1 MKKFPHKTILL
12 SCLTMFGLLFNSCS
26 VTGGND
32 INQNNMN
39 LRTLSSP
46 SGLYSQNYADASTG
60 CYEIIKWSTGDAN
73 ILFNDLQSK
82 QRVFLSS
89 DLGSKHDDESDPSYI
104 KTRSRGLSIFRS
116 NEYLYVIGRGS
127 YAKTVD
133 ELDYASFMEQR
144 ELTGGIRNRI
154 ELPSNVTFNETGAF
168 ATGDD
173 KLYFTAT
180 VFNFNDSDNN
190 ITYKYCLYSYNE
202 KSGELSQFYTF
213 DDINSVSI
221 ISAYDNILLMQCIE
235 KINNNYIRSIFVFD
249 VSTSSMGKI
258 LEIDTSSSITAIKSK
273 IYILDSSNKISEY
286 DTKNNSVEDLSV
298 IGEQNARTRFV
309 AEPVDDN
316 IFIYTH
322 DDKSSEEARYVF
334 NTADK
339 SLKEIDLYNDEGHF
353 IGIYGRRGDY
363 YFVITG
369 ETLVSF
375 KNIAP
380 DHMTVFD
387 DERVDYEYA
396 WIKKSDYCNS
406 IPNFEPIES
415 KIEYR

>member
-1 MKKFPHKTILL
+1 MKKFSHKTILL
-12 SCLTMFGLLFNSCS
+12 SCLAMFGLLFNSCS

-32 INQNNMN
+32 VNQNNIN

-46 SGLYSQNYADASTG
+46 SGLYSQNYANAPTG
-60 CYEIIKWSTGDAN
+60 CYEIIQWASGDAN

-89 DLGSKHDDESDPSYI
+89 DLGSKHDNESDPSYI
-104 KTRSRGLSIFRS
+104 KSSSCGLSIMKS
-116 NEYLYVIGRGS
+116 DKYLYVLGCGRQ
-127 YAKTVD
+127 AKSSE
-133 ELDYASFMEQR
+133 ELEFPSFLEQR
-144 ELTGGIRNRI
+144 ELTGGMVNSI
-154 ELPSNVTFNETGAF
+154 ELPANMIFNEGGAF
-168 ATGDD
+168 AAGND
-173 KLYFTAT
+173 KLYFAT
-180 VFNFNDSDNN
+180 IIFTYNDNDISYRYWLY
-190 ITYKYCLYSYNE
+190 TYDE
-202 KSGELSQFYTF
+202 KTGILSPFYEFTT
-213 DDINSVSI
+213 VTYAGI
-221 ISAYDNILLMQCIE
+221 ISAYDDVLVIKCVE
-235 KINNNYIRSIFVFD
+235 KIDGKPNICIYGLNI
-249 VSTSSMGKI
+249 STSEFYKI
-258 LEIDTSSSITAIKSK
+258 TDEGYTMTMNDKLYVVCDDKSIKEYSIT
-273 IYILDSSNKISEY
+273 E
-286 DTKNNSVEDLSV
+286 DTTTSLVSFGDEV
-298 IGEQNARTRFV
+298 TRVSLV

-316 IFIYTH
+316 LFIYTYN
-322 DDKSSEEARYVF
+322 DNTYESKYYVF

-369 ETLVSF
+369 KKLVSF

>member
-1 MKKFPHKTILL
+1 MRKSSHKTILL
-12 SCLTMFGLLFNSCS
+12 SCLAMFGLLFNSCS

-32 INQNNMN
+32 VNQNNMN

-46 SGLYSQNYADASTG
+46 SGLYSQNYANAPTG
-60 CYEIIKWSTGDAN
+60 CYEVIQWASSDAN

-89 DLGSKHDDESDPSYI
+89 DLGSKHDNESDPSYI
-104 KTRSRGLSIFRS
+104 KSSSCGLSIMKS
-116 NEYLYVIGRGS
+116 DNYLYILGRGIQ
-127 YAKTVD
+127 AKSSE
-133 ELDYASFMEQR
+133 ELEFPSFLEQR
-144 ELTGGIRNRI
+144 ELTGGMVNSI
-154 ELPSNVTFNETGAF
+154 ELPANMIFNEGGAF
-168 ATGDD
+168 AAGND
-173 KLYFTAT
+173 KLYFAT
-180 VFNFNDSDNN
+180 TIFTYSDND
-190 ITYKYCLYSYNE
+190 ISYRYWLYTYDE
-202 KSGELSQFYTF
+202 KTGILSPFYEFTT
-213 DDINSVSI
+213 VTYAGI
-221 ISAYDNILLMQCIE
+221 ISAYDDVLVIKCVE
-235 KINNNYIRSIFVFD
+235 KIDGKPNMCIYGLNI
-249 VSTSSMGKI
+249 STSEFYKI
-258 LEIDTSSSITAIKSK
+258 TDEGYTMAMNDKLYVVCDDKSIKEYSIT
-273 IYILDSSNKISEY
+273 E
-286 DTKNNSVEDLSV
+286 DTTTSLVSFGDEV
-298 IGEQNARTRFV
+298 TRVSLV

-316 IFIYTH
+316 LFIYTYNENTYES
-322 DDKSSEEARYVF
+322 KYYVF

-369 ETLVSF
+369 KKLVSF

>member
-1 MKKFPHKTILL
+1 MIKFLHKIILL
-12 SCLTMFGLLFNSCS
+12 SCLAMFGLLFNSCS

-32 INQNNMN
+32 VNQNNMN

-46 SGLYSQNYADASTG
+46 SGLYSRNYANAPTG
-60 CYEIIKWSTGDAN
+60 CYEIIQWASGDAN

-89 DLGSKHDDESDPSYI
+89 DLGSNHDNESDPSYI
-104 KTRSRGLSIFRS
+104 KSSSCGLSIMKS
-116 NEYLYVIGRGS
+116 DNYLYILGRGIQ
-127 YAKTVD
+127 AKSSE
-133 ELDYASFMEQR
+133 ELEFPSFLEQR
-144 ELTGGIRNRI
+144 ELTGGMVNSI
-154 ELPSNVTFNETGAF
+154 ELPANMIFNEGGAF
-168 ATGDD
+168 AAGND
-173 KLYFTAT
+173 KLYFAT
-180 VFNFNDSDNN
+180 IIFTYNDNDISYRYWLY
-190 ITYKYCLYSYNE
+190 TYDE
-202 KSGELSQFYTF
+202 KTGILSPFYEFTT
-213 DDINSVSI
+213 VTYAGI
-221 ISAYDNILLMQCIE
+221 ISAYDDVLVIKCVE
-235 KINNNYIRSIFVFD
+235 KIDGKPNICIYGLNI
-249 VSTSSMGKI
+249 STSEFYKI
-258 LEIDTSSSITAIKSK
+258 TDEGYTMTMNDKLYVVCDDKSIKEYSIT
-273 IYILDSSNKISEY
+273 E
-286 DTKNNSVEDLSV
+286 DTTTSLVSFGDEV
-298 IGEQNARTRFV
+298 TRVSLV
-309 AEPVDDN
+309 AKPVDDN
-316 IFIYTH
+316 LFIYTYN
-322 DDKSSEEARYVF
+322 DNTYESKYYVF

-353 IGIYGRRGDY
+353 IGIHGRRGDY

-369 ETLVSF
+369 EKLVSF

>member
-1 MKKFPHKTILL
+1 MRKFSHKTILL
-12 SCLTMFGLLFNSCS
+12 SCLAMFGLLFNSCS

-32 INQNNMN
+32 VDQNNMN
-39 LRTLSSP
+39 LRTLSPP
-46 SGLYSQNYADASTG
+46 SGLYSRNYANAPTG
-60 CYEIIKWSTGDAN
+60 CYEIIQWASGDAN

-104 KTRSRGLSIFRS
+104 KTRSRGLSMMKTE
-116 NEYLYVIGRGS
+116 NYLYILGRGS
-127 YAKTVD
+127 YARSEEK
-133 ELDYASFMEQR
+133 LDYASFIEQR
-144 ELTGGIRNRI
+144 ELTGGMLNRL
-154 ELPSNVTFNETGAF
+154 ELPSNVVFNEDGAF
-168 ATGDD
+168 AAGND
-173 KLYFTAT
+173 KLYFAT
-180 VFNFNDSDNN
+180 TIFTYNDNDISYRYWLY
-190 ITYKYCLYSYNE
+190 TYDE
-202 KSGELSQFYTF
+202 KTGILSPFYEFTT
-213 DDINSVSI
+213 VTYAGI
-221 ISAYDNILLMQCIE
+221 ISAYDNILVMQCVE
-235 KINNNYIRSIFVFD
+235 KVGDKPKRCIYGLNIFTSEFYKIRDLTDEEYTMGLNDKLYMLCSDKSI
-249 VSTSSMGKI
+249 K
-258 LEIDTSSSITAIKSK
+258 EYSIT
-273 IYILDSSNKISEY
+273 E
-286 DTKNNSVEDLSV
+286 DTTTNLVSFGDEV
-298 IGEQNARTRFV
+298 TRVSLV

-316 IFIYTH
+316 LFIYTYNENTYES
-322 DDKSSEEARYVF
+322 KYYVF
-334 NTADK
+334 NTTDK
-339 SLKEIDLYNDEGHF
+339 SLKEIDLYNDEGYF

-369 ETLVSF
+369 EKLVSF

>member
-1 MKKFPHKTILL
+1 MIKFLHKIILL
-12 SCLTMFGLLFNSCS
+12 SCLAMFGLLFNSCS
-26 VTGGND
+26 VSGGND
-32 INQNNMN
+32 VNQNNMN

-46 SGLYSQNYADASTG
+46 SGLYSQNYANAPTG
-60 CYEIIKWSTGDAN
+60 CYEIIQWASGDAN

-89 DLGSKHDDESDPSYI
+89 DLGSKHDEESDPSYI
-104 KTRSRGLSIFRS
+104 KSSSCGLSIMKS
-116 NEYLYVIGRGS
+116 DKYLYVLGCGRQ
-127 YAKTVD
+127 AKSSE
-133 ELDYASFMEQR
+133 ELEFPSFLEQR
-144 ELTGGIRNRI
+144 ELTGGMVNSI
-154 ELPSNVTFNETGAF
+154 ELPANMIFNEGGAF
-168 ATGDD
+168 AAGND
-173 KLYFTAT
+173 KLYFATT
-180 VFNFNDSDNN
+180 VFTYNDNDISYRYWLY
-190 ITYKYCLYSYNE
+190 TYDE
-202 KSGELSQFYTF
+202 KTGILSPFYEFTT
-213 DDINSVSI
+213 VTYAGI
-221 ISAYDNILLMQCIE
+221 ISAYDDVLVIKCVE
-235 KINNNYIRSIFVFD
+235 KIDGKPNICIYGLNI
-249 VSTSSMGKI
+249 STSEFYKI
-258 LEIDTSSSITAIKSK
+258 TDEGYTMTMNDKLYVVCDDKSIKEYSIT
-273 IYILDSSNKISEY
+273 E
-286 DTKNNSVEDLSV
+286 DTTTSLVSFGDEV
-298 IGEQNARTRFV
+298 TRVSLV
-309 AEPVDDN
+309 AKPVDDN
-316 IFIYTH
+316 LFIYTYN
-322 DDKSSEEARYVF
+322 DNTYESKYYVF

-369 ETLVSF
+369 KKLVSF

>member
-1 MKKFPHKTILL
+1 MIKFLHKIILL
-12 SCLTMFGLLFNSCS
+12 SCLAIFGLLFNSCS

-32 INQNNMN
+32 VNQNNMN
-39 LRTLSSP
+39 LRTLSSGLP
-46 SGLYSQNYADASTG
+46 SRNYANAPTG
-60 CYEIIKWSTGDAN
+60 CYEIIQWASGDAN

-89 DLGSKHDDESDPSYI
+89 DLGSKHDEESDPSYI
-104 KTRSRGLSIFRS
+104 KSSSCGLSIMKS
-116 NEYLYVIGRGS
+116 DKYLYVLGCGRQ
-127 YAKTVD
+127 AKSSE
-133 ELDYASFMEQR
+133 ELEFPSFLEQR
-144 ELTGGIRNRI
+144 ELTGGMVNSI
-154 ELPSNVTFNETGAF
+154 ELPANMIFNEGGAF
-168 ATGDD
+168 AAGND
-173 KLYFTAT
+173 KLYFATT
-180 VFNFNDSDNN
+180 VFTYNDNDISYRYWLY
-190 ITYKYCLYSYNE
+190 TYDE
-202 KSGELSQFYTF
+202 KTGILSPFYEFTT
-213 DDINSVSI
+213 VTYAGI
-221 ISAYDNILLMQCIE
+221 ISAYDDVLVIKCVE
-235 KINNNYIRSIFVFD
+235 KIDGKPNICIYGLNI
-249 VSTSSMGKI
+249 STSEFYKI
-258 LEIDTSSSITAIKSK
+258 TDEGYTMTMNDKLYVVCDDKSIKEYSIT
-273 IYILDSSNKISEY
+273 E
-286 DTKNNSVEDLSV
+286 DTTTSLVSFGDE
-298 IGEQNARTRFV
+298 ITRVSLV
-309 AEPVDDN
+309 AKPVDDN
-316 IFIYTH
+316 LFIYTYN
-322 DDKSSEEARYVF
+322 DNTYESKYYVF

-369 ETLVSF
+369 KKLVSF

>member
-1 MKKFPHKTILL
+1 MRKFSHKTILL
-12 SCLTMFGLLFNSCS
+12 SCLAMFGLLFNSCS

-32 INQNNMN
+32 VNQNNMN

-46 SGLYSQNYADASTG
+46 SGLYSQNYANAPTG
-60 CYEIIKWSTGDAN
+60 CYEIIRWASGDAN

-89 DLGSKHDDESDPSYI
+89 DLGSNHDNESDPSYI
-104 KTRSRGLSIFRS
+104 KSSSCGLSIMKS
-116 NEYLYVIGRGS
+116 DNYLYVLGRGIQ
-127 YAKTVD
+127 AKSSE
-133 ELDYASFMEQR
+133 ELEFPSFLEQR
-144 ELTGGIRNRI
+144 ELTGGMVNSI
-154 ELPSNVTFNETGAF
+154 ELPANMIFNEGGAF
-168 ATGDD
+168 AAGND
-173 KLYFTAT
+173 KLYFAT
-180 VFNFNDSDNN
+180 TIFTYNDNDISYRYWLY
-190 ITYKYCLYSYNE
+190 TYDE
-202 KSGELSQFYTF
+202 KTGTLSPFYEFTT
-213 DDINSVSI
+213 VTYAGI
-221 ISAYDNILLMQCIE
+221 ISAYDDVLVIKCVE
-235 KINNNYIRSIFVFD
+235 KIDGKPNICIYGLNI
-249 VSTSSMGKI
+249 STSEFYKI
-258 LEIDTSSSITAIKSK
+258 TDEGYTMTMNDKLYVVCDDKSVKEYSIT
-273 IYILDSSNKISEY
+273 E
-286 DTKNNSVEDLSV
+286 DTTTSLVSFGDEV
-298 IGEQNARTRFV
+298 TRV
-309 AEPVDDN
+309 SLVTKPVDDN
-316 IFIYTH
+316 LFIYTYNENTYES
-322 DDKSSEEARYVF
+322 KYYVF
-334 NTADK
+334 NTTDK

-369 ETLVSF
+369 KKLVSF

>member
-1 MKKFPHKTILL
+1 MIKFLHKIILL
-12 SCLTMFGLLFNSCS
+12 SCLAMFGLLFNSCS

-32 INQNNMN
+32 VNQNNIN

-46 SGLYSQNYADASTG
+46 SGLYSQNYANAPTG
-60 CYEIIKWSTGDAN
+60 CYEIIQWASGDAN

-89 DLGSKHDDESDPSYI
+89 DLGSKHDNESDPSYI
-104 KTRSRGLSIFRS
+104 KSSSCGLSIMKS
-116 NEYLYVIGRGS
+116 DKYLYVLGCGRH
-127 YAKTVD
+127 AKSSE
-133 ELDYASFMEQR
+133 ELEFPSFLEQR
-144 ELTGGIRNRI
+144 ELTGGMVNSI
-154 ELPSNVTFNETGAF
+154 ELPANMIFNEGGAF
-168 ATGDD
+168 AAGND
-173 KLYFTAT
+173 KLYFAT
-180 VFNFNDSDNN
+180 TIFTYSDND
-190 ITYKYCLYSYNE
+190 ISYRYWLYTYDE
-202 KSGELSQFYTF
+202 KTGTLSPFYEFTT
-213 DDINSVSI
+213 VTYAGI
-221 ISAYDNILLMQCIE
+221 ISAYDDVLVIKCVE
-235 KINNNYIRSIFVFD
+235 KIDGKPNICIYGLNI
-249 VSTSSMGKI
+249 STSEFYKI
-258 LEIDTSSSITAIKSK
+258 TDEGYTMTMNDKLYVVCDDKSIKEYSIT
-273 IYILDSSNKISEY
+273 E
-286 DTKNNSVEDLSV
+286 DTTTSLVSFGDEV
-298 IGEQNARTRFV
+298 TRVSLV

-316 IFIYTH
+316 LFIYTYN
-322 DDKSSEEARYVF
+322 DNTYESKYYVF

-369 ETLVSF
+369 EKLVSF

-387 DERVDYEYA
+387 DERVDYA

>member
-1 MKKFPHKTILL
+1 MKKFSHKIILL
-12 SCLTMFGLLFNSCS
+12 SCLAMFGLLFNSCS

-32 INQNNMN
+32 VNQNNMN
-39 LRTLSSP
+39 LRILSSP
-46 SGLYSQNYADASTG
+46 SGLYSQNYANAPTG
-60 CYEIIKWSTGDAN
+60 CYEIIQWSTGDAN

-89 DLGSKHDDESDPSYI
+89 DLGSNHDNESDPSYI
-104 KTRSRGLSIFRS
+104 KSSSCGLSIMKS
-116 NEYLYVIGRGS
+116 DNYLYILGRGIQ
-127 YAKTVD
+127 AKSSE
-133 ELDYASFMEQR
+133 ELEFPSFLEQR
-144 ELTGGIRNRI
+144 ELTGGMVNSI
-154 ELPSNVTFNETGAF
+154 ELPANMIFNEGGAF
-168 ATGDD
+168 AAGND
-173 KLYFTAT
+173 KLYFAT
-180 VFNFNDSDNN
+180 TIFTYNDNDISYRYWLY
-190 ITYKYCLYSYNE
+190 TYDE
-202 KSGELSQFYTF
+202 KTGILSPFYEFTT
-213 DDINSVSI
+213 VTYAGI
-221 ISAYDNILLMQCIE
+221 ISAYDDVLVIKCVE
-235 KINNNYIRSIFVFD
+235 KIDGKPNICIYGLNI
-249 VSTSSMGKI
+249 STSEFYKI
-258 LEIDTSSSITAIKSK
+258 TDEGYTMTMNDKLYVVCDDKSIKEYSIT
-273 IYILDSSNKISEY
+273 E
-286 DTKNNSVEDLSV
+286 DTTTSLVSFGDEV
-298 IGEQNARTRFV
+298 TRVSLV

-316 IFIYTH
+316 LFIYTYNENTYES
-322 DDKSSEEARYVF
+322 KYYVF

-369 ETLVSF
+369 EKLVSF

>member
-1 MKKFPHKTILL
+1 
-12 SCLTMFGLLFNSCS
+12 MFGLLFNSCS

-32 INQNNMN
+32 VNQNNMN

-46 SGLYSQNYADASTG
+46 SGLYSQNYANAPTG

-89 DLGSKHDDESDPSYI
+89 DLGSNHDNESDPSYI
-104 KTRSRGLSIFRS
+104 KSSSCGLGIMKSDK
-116 NEYLYVIGRGS
+116 YLYVLGCGRQ
-127 YAKTVD
+127 AKSSE
-133 ELDYASFMEQR
+133 ELEFPSFLEQR
-144 ELTGGIRNRI
+144 ELTGGMVNSI
-154 ELPSNVTFNETGAF
+154 ELPANMIFNEGGAF
-168 ATGDD
+168 AAGND
-173 KLYFTAT
+173 KLYFAT
-180 VFNFNDSDNN
+180 IIFTYNDNDISYRYWLY
-190 ITYKYCLYSYNE
+190 TYDE
-202 KSGELSQFYTF
+202 KTGIMSPFYEFTT
-213 DDINSVSI
+213 VTYAGI
-221 ISAYDNILLMQCIE
+221 ISAYDDVLVIQCVEKIDGKPNICIYGLNISTSE
-235 KINNNYIRSIFVFD
+235 FYKINNEGYTMTMNDKLYVVCDDKSVKEYSIAED
-249 VSTSSMGKI
+249 TTTNLVSFGD
-258 LEIDTSSSITAIKSK
+258 E
-273 IYILDSSNKISEY
+273 
-286 DTKNNSVEDLSV
+286 V
-298 IGEQNARTRFV
+298 TRVSLV

-316 IFIYTH
+316 LFIYTYNENTYES
-322 DDKSSEEARYVF
+322 KYYVF
-334 NTADK
+334 NTTDK

-363 YFVITG
+363 YFAITG
-369 ETLVSF
+369 KKLVSF

>member
-1 MKKFPHKTILL
+1 MRKFSHKTILL
-12 SCLTMFGLLFNSCS
+12 SCLAMFGLLFNSCS

-32 INQNNMN
+32 VNQNNMN
-39 LRTLSSP
+39 LRTLSS
-46 SGLYSQNYADASTG
+46 GLSSRNYANAPTG
-60 CYEIIKWSTGDAN
+60 CYEIIQWASGDAN

-104 KTRSRGLSIFRS
+104 KSSSCGLSIMKS
-116 NEYLYVIGRGS
+116 DNYLYILGRGIQ
-127 YAKTVD
+127 AKSSE
-133 ELDYASFMEQR
+133 ELEFPSFLEQR
-144 ELTGGIRNRI
+144 ELTGGMVNSI
-154 ELPSNVTFNETGAF
+154 ELPANMIFNEGGAF
-168 ATGDD
+168 AAGND
-173 KLYFTAT
+173 KLYFATT
-180 VFNFNDSDNN
+180 VFTYNDNDISYRYWLY
-190 ITYKYCLYSYNE
+190 TYDE
-202 KSGELSQFYTF
+202 KTGTLSPFYEFTT
-213 DDINSVSI
+213 VTYAGI
-221 ISAYDNILLMQCIE
+221 ISAYDDVLVIKCVE
-235 KINNNYIRSIFVFD
+235 KIDGKPNICIYGLNI
-249 VSTSSMGKI
+249 STSEFYRITDEGYTMTMNDKLYVVCDDKSIK
-258 LEIDTSSSITAIKSK
+258 EYSIT
-273 IYILDSSNKISEY
+273 E
-286 DTKNNSVEDLSV
+286 DTTTSLVSFGDEV
-298 IGEQNARTRFV
+298 TRVSLV

-316 IFIYTH
+316 IFIYTYN
-322 DDKSSEEARYVF
+322 DNTYESKYYVF

-339 SLKEIDLYNDEGHF
+339 SLKEIDLYSDEGNF

-369 ETLVSF
+369 KKLVSF

>member
-1 MKKFPHKTILL
+1 MKKFSHKTILL
-12 SCLTMFGLLFNSCS
+12 SCLAMFGLLFNSCS

-32 INQNNMN
+32 VNQNNMN
-39 LRTLSSP
+39 LRILSSP
-46 SGLYSQNYADASTG
+46 SGLYSQNYANAPTG
-60 CYEIIKWSTGDAN
+60 CYEIIQWTSGDAN

-104 KTRSRGLSIFRS
+104 KSSSCGLSIMKS
-116 NEYLYVIGRGS
+116 DKYLYILGCGRQ
-127 YAKTVD
+127 AKSSE
-133 ELDYASFMEQR
+133 ELEFPSFLEQR
-144 ELTGGIRNRI
+144 ELTGGMVNSI
-154 ELPSNVTFNETGAF
+154 ELPANMIFNEGGAF
-168 ATGDD
+168 AAGND
-173 KLYFTAT
+173 KLYFAT
-180 VFNFNDSDNN
+180 TIFTYNDNDISYRYWLY
-190 ITYKYCLYSYNE
+190 TYDE
-202 KSGELSQFYTF
+202 KTGIMSPFYEFTT
-213 DDINSVSI
+213 VTYAGI
-221 ISAYDNILLMQCIE
+221 ISAYDDVLVIKCVE
-235 KINNNYIRSIFVFD
+235 KIDGKPNICIYGLNI
-249 VSTSSMGKI
+249 STSEFYKI
-258 LEIDTSSSITAIKSK
+258 TDEGYTMTMNDKLYVVCDDKSVKEYSIAEDTTTSLVSFG
-273 IYILDSSNKISEY
+273 DE
-286 DTKNNSVEDLSV
+286 V
-298 IGEQNARTRFV
+298 TRVSLV
-309 AEPVDDN
+309 AKPVDDN
-316 IFIYTH
+316 LFIYTYN
-322 DDKSSEEARYVF
+322 DNTYESKYYVF

-369 ETLVSF
+369 EKLVSF

>member
-1 MKKFPHKTILL
+1 MKKLPHKTILL
-12 SCLTMFGLLFNSCS
+12 SCLAMFGLLFNSCS
-26 VTGGND
+26 ITGGND
-32 INQNNMN
+32 VNQNNMN

-46 SGLYSQNYADASTG
+46 SGLYSQNYANAPTG
-60 CYEIIKWSTGDAN
+60 CYEITQWASGDAN

-89 DLGSKHDDESDPSYI
+89 DLGSKHDNESDPSYI
-104 KTRSRGLSIFRS
+104 KSNSCGLSIMKS
-116 NEYLYVIGRGS
+116 DNYLYILGRGIQ
-127 YAKTVD
+127 AKSSE
-133 ELDYASFMEQR
+133 ELEFPSFLEQR
-144 ELTGGIRNRI
+144 ELTGGMLNRL
-154 ELPSNVTFNETGAF
+154 ELPSNMVFNEGGAF
-168 ATGDD
+168 AAGND
-173 KLYFTAT
+173 KLYFATT
-180 VFNFNDSDNN
+180 VFTYNDNDISYRYWLY
-190 ITYKYCLYSYNE
+190 TYDE
-202 KSGELSQFYTF
+202 KTGILSPFYEFTT
-213 DDINSVSI
+213 VTYAGI
-221 ISAYDNILLMQCIE
+221 ISAYDDVLVIKCVE
-235 KINNNYIRSIFVFD
+235 KIDGKPNICIYGLNI
-249 VSTSSMGKI
+249 STSEFYKI
-258 LEIDTSSSITAIKSK
+258 TDEGYTMTMNDNLYVVCDDKSIKEYSIT
-273 IYILDSSNKISEY
+273 E
-286 DTKNNSVEDLSV
+286 DTTTSLVSFGDEV
-298 IGEQNARTRFV
+298 TRVSLV
-309 AEPVDDN
+309 AKPVDDN
-316 IFIYTH
+316 LFIYTYN
-322 DDKSSEEARYVF
+322 DNTYESKYYVF

-369 ETLVSF
+369 EKLVSF

>member
-1 MKKFPHKTILL
+1 MIKFLHKIILL

-26 VTGGND
+26 ITGGNEV
-32 INQNNMN
+32 NQNNMN

-46 SGLYSQNYADASTG
+46 SGLYSQNYADAPTG
-60 CYEIIKWSTGDAN
+60 CYEIIQWASGDAN

-89 DLGSKHDDESDPSYI
+89 DLGSNHDNESDPSYI
-104 KTRSRGLSIFRS
+104 KSSSCGLSIMKS
-116 NEYLYVIGRGS
+116 DKYLYVLGCGRQ
-127 YAKTVD
+127 AKSSE
-133 ELDYASFMEQR
+133 ELEFPSFLEQR
-144 ELTGGIRNRI
+144 ELTGGMVNSI
-154 ELPSNVTFNETGAF
+154 ELPANMIFNEGGAF
-168 ATGDD
+168 AAGND
-173 KLYFTAT
+173 KLYFAT
-180 VFNFNDSDNN
+180 IIFTYNDNDISYRYWLY
-190 ITYKYCLYSYNE
+190 TYDE
-202 KSGELSQFYTF
+202 KTGIMSPFYEFTT
-213 DDINSVSI
+213 VTYAGI
-221 ISAYDNILLMQCIE
+221 ISAYDDVLVIQCVE
-235 KINNNYIRSIFVFD
+235 KIDGKPNICIYGLNI
-249 VSTSSMGKI
+249 STSEFYKI
-258 LEIDTSSSITAIKSK
+258 TDEGYTMAMNDKLYVVCDDKSIKEYSIT
-273 IYILDSSNKISEY
+273 E
-286 DTKNNSVEDLSV
+286 DTTSLVSFGDEV
-298 IGEQNARTRFV
+298 TRVSLV

-316 IFIYTH
+316 LFIYTYNENTYES
-322 DDKSSEEARYVF
+322 KYYVF

-339 SLKEIDLYNDEGHF
+339 SLKEIDLYNDEGNF
-353 IGIYGRRGDY
+353 IGICGRRGDY

-369 ETLVSF
+369 EKLVSF

>member
-1 MKKFPHKTILL
+1 MKKFLHKTILL
-12 SCLTMFGLLFNSCS
+12 SFLAMFGLLFNSCS

-32 INQNNMN
+32 VNQNNMN

-46 SGLYSQNYADASTG
+46 SGLYSRNYANAPTG
-60 CYEIIKWSTGDAN
+60 CYEIITWSTGDAN

-104 KTRSRGLSIFRS
+104 KSSSCGLSIMKS
-116 NEYLYVIGRGS
+116 DKYLYVLGCGRQ
-127 YAKTVD
+127 AKSSE
-133 ELDYASFMEQR
+133 ELEFPSFLEQR
-144 ELTGGIRNRI
+144 ELTGGMVNSI
-154 ELPSNVTFNETGAF
+154 ELPANMVFNEGGAF
-168 ATGDD
+168 AAGND
-173 KLYFTAT
+173 KLYFAT
-180 VFNFNDSDNN
+180 TIFTYSDND
-190 ITYKYCLYSYNE
+190 ISYRYWLYTYDE
-202 KSGELSQFYTF
+202 KTGILSPFYEFTT
-213 DDINSVSI
+213 VTYAGI
-221 ISAYDNILLMQCIE
+221 ISAYDDVLVIKCVE
-235 KINNNYIRSIFVFD
+235 KIDGKPNMCIYGLNI
-249 VSTSSMGKI
+249 STSEFYKI
-258 LEIDTSSSITAIKSK
+258 TDEGYTMTMNDKLYVVCDDKSIKEYNITEDTTTSLVSFG
-273 IYILDSSNKISEY
+273 DE
-286 DTKNNSVEDLSV
+286 V
-298 IGEQNARTRFV
+298 TRVSLV

-316 IFIYTH
+316 LFIYTYN
-322 DDKSSEEARYVF
+322 DNTYENKYYVF
-334 NTADK
+334 NTTDK
-339 SLKEIDLYNDEGHF
+339 LLKEIDLYNDEGHF

-369 ETLVSF
+369 KKLVSF

>member
-1 MKKFPHKTILL
+1 MIKFLHKIILL
-12 SCLTMFGLLFNSCS
+12 SCLAMFGLLFNSCS
-26 VTGGND
+26 ITGGND
-32 INQNNMN
+32 VNQNNMN

-46 SGLYSQNYADASTG
+46 LGLSSRNYANAPTG
-60 CYEIIKWSTGDAN
+60 CYEIIQWTSGDAN

-89 DLGSKHDDESDPSYI
+89 DLGSNHDNESDPSYI
-104 KTRSRGLSIFRS
+104 KSSSCGLSIMKS
-116 NEYLYVIGRGS
+116 DNYLYVLGCGRQ
-127 YAKTVD
+127 AKSSE
-133 ELDYASFMEQR
+133 ELEFPSFLEQR
-144 ELTGGIRNRI
+144 ELTGGMVNSI
-154 ELPSNVTFNETGAF
+154 ELPANMIFNEGGAF
-168 ATGDD
+168 AAGND
-173 KLYFTAT
+173 KLYFAT
-180 VFNFNDSDNN
+180 IIFTYNDNDISYRYWLY
-190 ITYKYCLYSYNE
+190 TYDE
-202 KSGELSQFYTF
+202 KTGILSPFYEFTT
-213 DDINSVSI
+213 VTYAGI
-221 ISAYDNILLMQCIE
+221 ISAYDDVLVIKCVE
-235 KINNNYIRSIFVFD
+235 KIDGKPNICIYGLNI
-249 VSTSSMGKI
+249 STSEFYKI
-258 LEIDTSSSITAIKSK
+258 TDEGYTMTMNDKLYVVCDDKSIKEYSIT
-273 IYILDSSNKISEY
+273 E
-286 DTKNNSVEDLSV
+286 DTTTSLVSFGDEV
-298 IGEQNARTRFV
+298 TRVSLV

-316 IFIYTH
+316 LFIYTYNENTYES
-322 DDKSSEEARYVF
+322 KYYVF

-369 ETLVSF
+369 EKLVSF